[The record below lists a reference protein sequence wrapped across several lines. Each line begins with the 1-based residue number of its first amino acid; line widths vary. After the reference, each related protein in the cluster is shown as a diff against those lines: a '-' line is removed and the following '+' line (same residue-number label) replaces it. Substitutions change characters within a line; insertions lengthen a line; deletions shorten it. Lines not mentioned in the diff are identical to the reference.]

1 MTAGSSA
8 NAVSASKWTI
18 FISTDVPREKG
29 VLRSS
34 DDEESRCERFIVC

>member
-8 NAVSASKWTI
+8 NAESASKWTI
-18 FISTDVPREKG
+18 FISTDVSREKG
-29 VLRSS
+29 VLRS